1 LIKNERS
8 ANTMPPLRDRDNN
21 FNLSYDCFEKAG
33 ILNRHFCSVSDLNDR
48 NKDLPPFEVR
58 CKNVLSQ
65 IIVSEQDILDMI
77 STLDANKAVGPDIIS
92 NKMLIAVKVQISKPL
107 CMLFN
112 KSLHQNI
119 FPTDWK
125 LAHVIPLFKAGD
137 KSFPSNYR
145 PVSLLSCV
153 SKLLEKIVFKH
164 IFNHL
169 QGNKLLCKFQS
180 GFLPG
185 CSTTHQLVELYHRI
199 LLALDSKQFTSV
211 TFADISKAFD
221 TVWIKGLLLKLERY
235 GIGDNLLIW
244 LKSYLSNRTQR
255 VVIKDALSN
264 IGQLKAGVPQ
274 GSVLGPLLF
283 LVFINDIADG
293 MTGLGRLFADDTSIG
308 HIANDKDSLQDMVNL
323 DLAYLKDW
331 SKRWLVKFN
340 QNKTEIMVFSSRD
353 TKLYFNFDF
362 EGASLRDVEL
372 HKHLGVIFSNDCKWT
387 KHIDKLIEKSS
398 KQINVLRKLK
408 FKLKRNYLEKI
419 YLTFIR
425 PILEY
430 ASEVWFNC
438 GQFNSNRLEKVQTE
452 AARIVCGF
460 PSYASIASIYKETG
474 WDKLKVRREVKNL
487 TLFYKI
493 YNNLAPEYLSDLIP
507 PTVSETSNYYLRNS
521 QNISQQVNRLALL
534 QQSFFPST
542 IKLWNTLDLNIRQIP
557 ILAHFKSKIRQIY
570 FQNVKKSAH
579 FSCGNRYLS
588 VLHTRIRNK
597 CSSLKE
603 DLYSTNLISNPNCIC
618 GYQNENAD
626 HYLLFCNRYIVYRN
640 KMLSSLAIL
649 NMNGVEINVD
659 TLLFGNDFLS
669 DETNCEIFL
678 IIQRYIKDTGRF
690 SV

>member
-1 LIKNERS
+1 MFTGARFPDSGNGTSNPVQQLTVNVLADPGSHQQPKILHPGTSSEKPDKQEKQHQMSQVSNEYWQTVR
-8 ANTMPPLRDRDNN
+8 NRLRENSLRARGPY
-21 FNLSYDCFEKAG
+21 FGAVLRR
-33 ILNRHFCSVSDLNDR
+33 RHRLARIRWCKRVGDWDLQNW
-48 NKDLPPFEVR
+48 

-92 NKMLIAVKVQISKPL
+92 NKMLIAVKVQIAKPL

-185 CSTTHQLVELYHRI
+185 CSTTHQLVELYNRI

-235 GIGDNLLIW
+235 GIADNLLIW
-244 LKSYLSNRTQR
+244 LKSYLSSITQR
-255 VVIKDALSN
+255 VVIKDVLSN

-274 GSVLGPLLF
+274 GSVLDPLLF
-283 LVFINDIADG
+283 VVFINDIADG
-293 MTGLGRLFADDTSIG
+293 MTGLGRLFADDISIG

-340 QNKTEIMVFSSRD
+340 QNKTEIMVFSTRD
-353 TKLYFNFDF
+353 TQLYFNFDF

-387 KHIDKLIEKSS
+387 THIDKLIEKSS
-398 KQINVLRKLK
+398 KQLNVLRKLK

-430 ASEVWFNC
+430 APEV
-438 GQFNSNRLEKVQTE
+438 
-452 AARIVCGF
+452 
-460 PSYASIASIYKETG
+460 
-474 WDKLKVRREVKNL
+474 
-487 TLFYKI
+487 
-493 YNNLAPEYLSDLIP
+493 
-507 PTVSETSNYYLRNS
+507 
-521 QNISQQVNRLALL
+521 
-534 QQSFFPST
+534 
-542 IKLWNTLDLNIRQIP
+542 
-557 ILAHFKSKIRQIY
+557 
-570 FQNVKKSAH
+570 
-579 FSCGNRYLS
+579 
-588 VLHTRIRNK
+588 
-597 CSSLKE
+597 
-603 DLYSTNLISNPNCIC
+603 
-618 GYQNENAD
+618 
-626 HYLLFCNRYIVYRN
+626 
-640 KMLSSLAIL
+640 
-649 NMNGVEINVD
+649 
-659 TLLFGNDFLS
+659 
-669 DETNCEIFL
+669 
-678 IIQRYIKDTGRF
+678 
-690 SV
+690 